1 MTAKKDYWTGKRNDG
16 KWAVKRSG
24 SSKASSLHDTQEQAW
39 KEARRLA
46 RGTSSEA
53 FLKGKD
59 GKIRTR
65 NSYGNDHYPPKG

>member
-1 MTAKKDYWTGKRNDG
+1 MTAKKDYWTSKRNDG

-24 SSKASSLHDTQEQAW
+24 STRAASLHDTQSEAW

-46 RGTSSEA
+46 RGIGSEA

-65 NSYGNDHYPPKG
+65 NSYGKDPYPPRG